1 MNNFFFKYVGRK
13 ASANANVTQ
22 RAREP
27 DVRERRETIV
37 ALIVTVMLLR
47 SVRERRYVERKK
59 ERKKGLFG

>member
-1 MNNFFFKYVGRK
+1 M
-13 ASANANVTQ
+13 TQ

-27 DVRERRETIV
+27 DVPERKETIV

-59 ERKKGLFG
+59 KRKTFIWLELLQRK